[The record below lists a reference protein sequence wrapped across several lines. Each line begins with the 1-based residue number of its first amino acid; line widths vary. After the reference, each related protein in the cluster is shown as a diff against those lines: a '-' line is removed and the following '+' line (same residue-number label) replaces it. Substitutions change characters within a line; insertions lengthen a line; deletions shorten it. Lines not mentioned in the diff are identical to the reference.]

1 MATLV
6 LQAAG
11 AYLGGFFGTLGG
23 TIGAA
28 AGALGGYLV
37 DTALIN
43 ATRHVEGPR
52 LAGAKPTTAEEG
64 AALPFVYGTARLSG
78 TLIWATRFEE
88 TSKTTRQGGK
98 GGAKSTTYSY
108 FANAAYA
115 IAEGEISG
123 IRRIWVDGRELDQTT
138 VEMRVYRG
146 TEDQLP
152 DPLIE
157 AKQGADNAPA
167 YRGTAY
173 VVFERIPIDEYGNR
187 LPQIQFEVM
196 RPVGALAKRITAV
209 ALIPG
214 STEFGLS
221 PDVVT
226 DEPKPGETRALNRNA
241 LRAESDW
248 HAAMDELQALCPN
261 LQHVALVVPWF
272 GDDLRAGECRIRP
285 GVVERVA
292 RKPSRAW
299 AVAGLGRGQAHL
311 VSRNGEGAAYGGTP
325 ADDSVVAAIRD
336 AKARGLQVTF
346 YPFVM
351 MDIAAGNSLPSP
363 YGGEG
368 QPAYPWRGRIT
379 CYPAS
384 ADRTAAAADQIAA
397 FLDGEW
403 GYRRFV
409 RHCADLVSKAG
420 GVDAFILGSELRGLT
435 ILRDEANGFP
445 FVSALCDLAAEMR
458 SRLGNSCR
466 LTYAAD
472 WSEYFGHHPQDGSGD
487 VYFHLDPLWAHSAID
502 AVGIDNYMPLSDWRD
517 EDDRRFGPDNLSGAH
532 DSNGLVDAIAGGEG
546 FDWYYAS
553 DEDRRNRV
561 RTPIT
566 DGLAGKPWVFRYKD
580 LKSWWENPHYNR
592 INGAES
598 AVPTAWQPKS
608 KPFWFTELGCPAV
621 DKGPNQ
627 PNVFP
632 DPKSSENA
640 IPYFSDGS
648 RSDLA
653 QSRFL
658 DAHLDYWSRPENA
671 GNPVSPLY
679 GGRMLDE
686 SRIYLW
692 AWDTRP
698 FPEFPLNGD
707 LWGDAGNW
715 RLGHWL
721 NGRLSGVALDEL
733 ISAIFRDFGLETPDA
748 SAADGYLSGF
758 VIGEPATAR
767 SVLEPLLELFGVHAF
782 EADGRFVFRS
792 AARLSPARV
801 VEDIVL
807 PDEAASLISVLEDR
821 NELPGA
827 VEVFFTD
834 PLRDYQTG
842 SAAAVRTE
850 GRGQGIETLTL
861 AGAMETGQAKALAES
876 WLRRRWAERRTR
888 SLSVPWDHA
897 DLTVGDRIRL
907 SGGTGD
913 AGETEFVVTA
923 LEDGAARNVQAVAIA
938 PHMRFPDNGIL
949 PPAPPGNPAANDG
962 KPLIHMIDL
971 PAWPGAEEAASQLR
985 LAAYARPWRG
995 VSAYASPQ
1003 ADGYSLRTLVGGR
1016 AIIGELITP
1025 LPPGN
1030 SGRFMTAQSVDML
1043 LYAGELRSQPMAQ
1056 LFNGANAGLLQAPD
1070 GRWEVFQFLEAAEV
1084 ADSQWRL
1091 SCLLRGQLGTEEEA
1105 ATPKPAGTPF
1115 VLLDEAVVPAG
1126 LKASEIGLSLNWR
1139 VGTSGRDF
1147 SDTYFDTVAAAGG
1160 LRAFEPLSPV
1170 HLAVRRLENG
1180 DLAANWIRRGR
1191 IDADSWLGADI
1202 PLGEEQ
1208 ELYQVEIRREGALV
1222 RRAEVSAPS
1231 WRYTAQE
1238 QAADLGGP
1246 DEPFELAV
1254 AMVSARTG
1262 TGRYARISLPS
1273 STLPI
1278 KKTQPQKGEP
1288 A

>member
-43 ATRHVEGPR
+43 STRHVEGPR

-115 IAEGEISG
+115 VAEGEISG
-123 IRRIWVDGRELDQTT
+123 IRRIWMDGKELDQTT

-146 TEDQLP
+146 TGDQLP

-157 AKQGADNAPA
+157 AKQGEGNAPA

-173 VVFERIPIDEYGNR
+173 VVFERLAVDGYGNR

-196 RPVGALAKRITAV
+196 RPVGALARRVTAV
-209 ALIPG
+209 AFIPG

-221 PDVVT
+221 PDLVT
-226 DEPKPGETRALNRNA
+226 DQPKPGETRALNRNA
-241 LRAESDW
+241 LRAQSDW
-248 HAAMDELQALCPN
+248 SAAMDELQALCPN

-285 GVVERVA
+285 GVVERTA

-299 AVAGLGRGQAHL
+299 KVAGLERGEAHL

-325 ADDSVVAAIRD
+325 SDDSVIAAIRD
-336 AKARGLQVTF
+336 AKARGLKVTF

-351 MDIAAGNSLPSP
+351 MDIAAGNSLPLP
-363 YGGEG
+363 YGGES

-379 CYPAS
+379 CHPAS
-384 ADRTAAAADQIAA
+384 ADCTAAAAGQITA

-403 GYRRFV
+403 GYRRFI

-435 ILRDEANGFP
+435 TLRDGTNGFP

-458 SRLGNSCR
+458 VNLGPDCK

-487 VYFHLDPLWAHSAID
+487 VYFHLDPLWAHPAID
-502 AVGIDNYMPLSDWRD
+502 AVGVDNYMPLSDWRD
-517 EDDRRFGPDNLSGAH
+517 EDDRRLSPDNISGPY
-532 DSNGLVDAIAGGEG
+532 DSEGLIGNIAGGEG

-553 DEDRRNRV
+553 DEDRRNQV

-580 LKSWWENPHYNR
+580 LKGWWENPHYNR

-621 DKGPNQ
+621 DKAPNQ

-658 DAHLDYWSRPENA
+658 GAHLDYWNRTENA
-671 GNPVSPLY
+671 GNPVSPFY
-679 GGRMLDE
+679 GGRMLDA

-698 FPEFPLNGD
+698 FPEFPLQRD
-707 LWGDAGNW
+707 LWGDADNW

-721 NGRLSGVALDEL
+721 NGRLSGIALDDL
-733 ISAIFRDFGLETPDA
+733 IAAIFRDFGLDTPDTA
-748 SAADGYLSGF
+748 AADGTLSGF
-758 VIGEPATAR
+758 VIGEPSTAR
-767 SVLEPLLELFGVHAF
+767 SVLEPLLELFGIHAF

-792 AARLSPARV
+792 AARFSPARM

-807 PDEAASLISVLEDR
+807 PDEAASLISVIEDR

-827 VEVFFTD
+827 VEVFFSD
-834 PLRDYQTG
+834 PLRDYQAG
-842 SAAAVRTE
+842 SAVAARTE
-850 GRGQGIETLTL
+850 GRGQGTETLTL
-861 AGAMETGQAKALAES
+861 AGSMEAGQARALAEN

-888 SLSVPWDHA
+888 SLSIPWDHA
-897 DLTVGDRIRL
+897 DLAVGDRIRL
-907 SGGTGD
+907 SGD
-913 AGETEFVVTA
+913 AAETEFVVTA
-923 LEDGAARNVQAVAIA
+923 LEDGTARNVQAVAIA
-938 PHMRFPDNGIL
+938 PHVRFPDAGAL
-949 PPAPPGNPAANDG
+949 PPAPPGNPALNDG
-962 KPLIHMIDL
+962 KPLFHLIDL
-971 PAWPGAEEAASQLR
+971 PAWPGAEAAENQLR

-1003 ADGYSLRTLVGGR
+1003 ADGYSLRTLAGSR
-1016 AIIGELITP
+1016 ATIGELTAP
-1025 LPPGN
+1025 LPQGD
-1030 SGRFMTAQSVDML
+1030 SGRFVGQAVDVL
-1043 LYAGELRSQPMAQ
+1043 LYSGELRSQSMAQ

-1070 GRWEVFQFLEAAEV
+1070 GRWEVFQFLEAEET

-1091 SCLLRGQLGTEEEA
+1091 TRLLRGQLGTEGEA
-1105 ATPKPAGTPF
+1105 SMPKPAGTPF
-1115 VLLDEAVVPAG
+1115 VLLNEAVVPAG

-1147 SDTYFDTVAAAGG
+1147 SEIYFDTIAAAGG
-1160 LRAFEPLSPV
+1160 LRALEPLSPV
-1170 HLAVRRLENG
+1170 HLTARHLPDGAV
-1180 DLAANWIRRGR
+1180 AASWIRRGR

-1202 PLGEEQ
+1202 PLGEER
-1208 ELYQVEIRREGALV
+1208 ELYQVEVRREGSLV
-1222 RRAEVSAPS
+1222 RRAEVSEPS
-1231 WRYTAQE
+1231 WRYSAQE
-1238 QAADLGGP
+1238 RTADFGGP

-1262 TGRYARISLPS
+1262 AGRFARISLPS
-1273 STLPI
+1273 SSGLSRGSADI
-1278 KKTQPQKGEP
+1278 SS
-1288 A
+1288 